1 MARFSSSST
10 RNGQAIAYSYNSLGE
25 VTREDFGNGVHT
37 DFTYD
42 ARGNLLTAADASG
55 TTTFAYDDSAYPDQ
69 VTSVTYP
76 SGMFINYGYDAEGRL
91 NQVNQNGY
99 VVNYAYDSSGR
110 LSTVTD
116 STGATIVS
124 YQYNDANQVTRKDMG
139 NGTYTIY
146 TYTLNGQVATLV
158 NHAPDGTVNSQFTY
172 TYDVLGRVATMTTLQ
187 GTTTYGYDADGQ
199 LTSVTPPDGQTI
211 TYGYD
216 AMGNRTTVTQNGVTT
231 AYTTND
237 LNQYTAVGGY

>member
-55 TTTFAYDDSAYPDQ
+55 TTTFGYNDSAYPDQ

-76 SGMFINYGYDAEGRL
+76 SGLFINYGYDSEGRL
-91 NQVNQNGY
+91 NRVNQNGY

-116 STGATIVS
+116 ASGATIVG

-139 NGTYTIY
+139 NGTYTD
-146 TYTLNGQVATLV
+146 LHLHPERSDCDPDQPRARRNGQFTVHLHLRCPRPCRDHDDPSGDDDIRLRRGRPAHLGDAARRSG
-158 NHAPDGTVNSQFTY
+158 HHLWLRRDGKSHHG
-172 TYDVLGRVATMTTLQ
+172 DPERRDHRLHHE
-187 GTTTYGYDADGQ
+187 
-199 LTSVTPPDGQTI
+199 
-211 TYGYD
+211 
-216 AMGNRTTVTQNGVTT
+216 
-231 AYTTND
+231 
-237 LNQYTAVGGY
+237 